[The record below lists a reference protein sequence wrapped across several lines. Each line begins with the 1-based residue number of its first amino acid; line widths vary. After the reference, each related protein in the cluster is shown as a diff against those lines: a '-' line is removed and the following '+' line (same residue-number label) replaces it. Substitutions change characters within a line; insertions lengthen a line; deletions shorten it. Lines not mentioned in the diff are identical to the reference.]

1 MESKKGVFS
10 WLRWFSCQ
18 ISSPI
23 IGPSQPSVPRFLAGK
38 AADNTDD
45 AACIAGTVAG
55 ALHVRQVA
63 KLYGVPVTW
72 RARVKNPN
80 KFEEF
85 LKLQNDEKCERKE
98 IYFSKLSFSVS
109 ILNLVG
115 GFKYVLFSSPIWGR
129 WTHFHKFVSF
139 NWVGSTRWFKPCL
152 FFGWFDSWPFSG
164 VKLSDLQFGE
174 SFQKVT
180 NGRSWLYQLMVNN

>member
-1 MESKKGVFS
+1 MESKKGFFRGS
-10 WLRWFSCQ
+10 GGFLAR

-72 RARVKNPN
+72 RARWRIPKKIEEWKLNMTQNVRERRYIFQSIILGIYVESSWWFQICFIFKPYLGKMNP
-80 KFEEF
+80 
-85 LKLQNDEKCERKE
+85 
-98 IYFSKLSFSVS
+98 FSQA
-109 ILNLVG
+109 
-115 GFKYVLFSSPIWGR
+115 
-129 WTHFHKFVSF
+129 SF
-139 NWVGSTRWFKPCL
+139 NWVETRWFKPCPFL
-152 FFGWFDSWPFSG
+152 GLVWFATFSG
-164 VKLSDLQFGE
+164 MKLSDLQFGE